1 MAAVLEWRPQALK
14 DLEEIEAYYERVAPD
29 YAAFFVEQVFYKADQ
44 LERFPRMG
52 RMVPEIK
59 DEAIRELIYRDYRI
73 IYFISSKRYYSVL
86 EQVRARR
93 VAFLARSSCRR
104 PHAPPCRRST

>member
-1 MAAVLEWRPQALK
+1 MAAFLEWRPQALK

-29 YAAFFVEQVFYKADQ
+29 YAAFFVEQVFDKADQ

-52 RMVPEIK
+52 RMVPEIE

-73 IYFISSKRYYSVL
+73 IYFVDVGDGEVAVL
-86 EQVRARR
+86 TVIHSAQQFGGLDFDDE
-93 VAFLARSSCRR
+93 
-104 PHAPPCRRST
+104 

>member
-1 MAAVLEWRPQALK
+1 MAFLEWRPQALK

-29 YAAFFVEQVFYKADQ
+29 YAAFFVGQVFKKAEK

-52 RMVPEIK
+52 RMVPEIE

-73 IYFISSKRYYSVL
+73 IYFVGPSDEEVAVL
-86 EQVRARR
+86 TVIHSAQQFGSLDFDDE
-93 VAFLARSSCRR
+93 
-104 PHAPPCRRST
+104 

>member
-29 YAAFFVEQVFYKADQ
+29 YAAFFVEQVFDKADQ

-52 RMVPEIK
+52 RMV
-59 DEAIRELIYRDYRI
+59 DAEAQPLRT
-73 IYFISSKRYYSVL
+73 
-86 EQVRARR
+86 RR
-93 VAFLARSSCRR
+93 GRR
-104 PHAPPCRRST
+104 WRQHVPDSAD